1 MIFFKDLPLICRHFI
16 KNNEKKKK
24 RGGGREFT
32 LLFHRI
38 CRHHEHNRWIFSVCR
53 KAFK

>member
-24 RGGGREFT
+24 RGGGQGIYT
-32 LLFHRI
+32 LI
-38 CRHHEHNRWIFSVCR
+38 SQNM
-53 KAFK
+53 

>member
-24 RGGGREFT
+24 KGGGQGIYT
-32 LLFHRI
+32 LI
-38 CRHHEHNRWIFSVCR
+38 SQNM
-53 KAFK
+53 

>member
-24 RGGGREFT
+24 RGGGQGGWCTSLFKDPCRSKLPI
-32 LLFHRI
+32 LLI
-38 CRHHEHNRWIFSVCR
+38 CQGMI
-53 KAFK
+53 